1 MTKIPSREVK
11 RISGDAQVA
20 GRSPGL
26 DSVRRGRGASMQEG
40 APPDMLFPVDADQAH
55 YLTVM
60 TNRWR
65 WRTPSPGYDSSDRA
79 PSPAS
84 SPASSPLK
92 PSSSRSSTAS
102 PSAGLGPTHPRTRPA
117 LAVAT
122 PDLDGVALTR
132 CGLVVGEGEG
142 VPLGDGQIP
151 SPTWAGIE
159 AGDGD
164 TKAGAD
170 EASGGSEAALALALE
185 ATRRDD
191 DEDDDDGGAGG
202 MAVDVV
208 VSLDSSRAASLTR
221 TCKWAGYKKV
231 KHASCGGTACVFSL
245 DPCSSSLSV
254 LPLALSVF
262 QMRMAVLTSESM

>member
-1 MTKIPSREVK
+1 
-11 RISGDAQVA
+11 
-20 GRSPGL
+20 
-26 DSVRRGRGASMQEG
+26 MQEG
-40 APPDMLFPVDADQAH
+40 VQPDMLFPVDADQAH

-65 WRTPSPGYDSSDRA
+65 WRTPSPGYDSSDHA
-79 PSPAS
+79 PSPAPS
-84 SPASSPLK
+84 SAPSPLK

-102 PSAGLGPTHPRTRPA
+102 PSAGVGPAHSRNRPA
-117 LAVAT
+117 SRDAVAT

-159 AGDGD
+159 AGDSD
-164 TKAGAD
+164 AKAGAD
-170 EASGGSEAALALALE
+170 EASGGSEAAPELALR

-191 DEDDDDGGAGG
+191 DEDDDGGDAGG
-202 MAVDVV
+202 VAADVV

-221 TCKWAGYKKV
+221 TCKWAGYKKIQ
-231 KHASCGGTACVFSL
+231 
-245 DPCSSSLSV
+245 
-254 LPLALSVF
+254 LA
-262 QMRMAVLTSESM
+262 ALTSVPEFM